1 MERVG
6 VLKRAVVA
14 EVEVTVGV
22 RGVRVGVDIAIEE
35 EESKM
40 SGMNGE
46 IEKGS

>member
-14 EVEVTVGV
+14 EVEMTV
-22 RGVRVGVDIAIEE
+22 GVRVGVDIAIEE